1 MMTKKDSMLAADHFF
16 SFAGKYSTVFHMWR
30 VFFYRKLQNI
40 VSCIALVGAALNA
53 LGMRYCKL
61 EKIYNFSPWL
71 SSF

>member
-1 MMTKKDSMLAADHFF
+1 MMTKKDFMLAAVHF
-16 SFAGKYSTVFHMWR
+16 SFAGKYSIVFHMWWG
-30 VFFYRKLQNI
+30 FFYRKLQNI

-61 EKIYNFSPWL
+61 EKMYNFSPWI